1 MVNLAMAMGA
11 YPTSAAVVVVVV
23 MVWGLGFR
31 HQAGSS
37 VVYGGN
43 LERLLQ

>member
-31 HQAGSS
+31 Q
-37 VVYGGN
+37 
-43 LERLLQ
+43 